1 MPSFDHHGAQI
12 YYEEF
17 GQGFPILTFA
27 PAGLQSVIDV
37 WSQPSAP
44 INPTTE
50 FAGSFRVIAMDQRN
64 AGGQSRAPIT
74 AQDGWHT
81 YAADHIAL
89 LDHLRIDRCHLYG
102 QCIGGSFIM
111 SLLKAQ
117 PQRIASAVLAQPI
130 GRVGEMKP
138 GRAARFDAWAK
149 TLGDHSE
156 VNEQVLDAIYQNLY
170 GPGFVYSVDR
180 AFVSSCR
187 TPCLVLAGND
197 EAHPFPISEEVA
209 KLLPTPSSWPSGR
222 RAQRSLRRS
231 LASRSSWRSTRRRGG
246 KIHPRGRR
254 QSGPRPSQY
263 WARTSRIRTA
273 SASSSERC
281 GLISTSSAPAASA
294 ALTSATV
301 ALRE

>member
-1 MPSFDHHGAQI
+1 MPIFQHQGASI

-27 PAGLQSVIDV
+27 PAGLQSIIDV
-37 WSQPSAP
+37 WNGPSAP
-44 INPTTE
+44 LNPTTE
-50 FAGSFRVIAMDQRN
+50 FAASFRVIAMDQRN

-89 LDHLRIDRCHLYG
+89 LDHLRIGRCHLYG

-130 GRVGEMKP
+130 GRVGPMAP

-149 TLGDHSE
+149 TLGDHPE
-156 VNEQVLDAIYQNLY
+156 ATEQVLDAFYQNLY
-170 GPGFVYSVDR
+170 GAGFVYSVDR
-180 AFVSSCR
+180 AFVSSCQ

-197 EAHPFPISEEVA
+197 EAHPFAISEEVA
-209 KLLPTPSSWPSGR
+209 KLLPNADFIPEWKTG
-222 RAQRSLRRS
+222 
-231 LASRSSWRSTRRRGG
+231 
-246 KIHPRGRR
+246 
-254 QSGPRPSQY
+254 
-263 WARTSRIRTA
+263 
-273 SASSSERC
+273 
-281 GLISTSSAPAASA
+281 A
-294 ALTSATV
+294 ALVSAKV
-301 ALRE
+301 RIKEFLAKHP